1 MYAQVFFLCDQKVPR
16 WKIFLTQENFWIRFI
31 IIMRDKNVTSEK
43 SFIRKT
49 SNRIKET
56 LLGQK
61 REKKNILQ
69 PLFIPEEVVKLG

>member
-1 MYAQVFFLCDQKVPR
+1 MRVEVLLDQLLQ
-16 WKIFLTQENFWIRFI
+16 KIFLNLKMKEQKATE
-31 IIMRDKNVTSEK
+31 EK

-69 PLFIPEEVVKLG
+69 PLFIPEEVVKLGEPDPDIPKN

>member
-1 MYAQVFFLCDQKVPR
+1 MK
-16 WKIFLTQENFWIRFI
+16 
-31 IIMRDKNVTSEK
+31 DKNVTSEK

-49 SNRIKET
+49 SSRIKET

-69 PLFIPEEVVKLG
+69 PLFIPEEVVKLGKLLLLKRNYLINSDAGGVKY

>member
-1 MYAQVFFLCDQKVPR
+1 
-16 WKIFLTQENFWIRFI
+16 
-31 IIMRDKNVTSEK
+31 MRDKNVTSEK

-69 PLFIPEEVVKLG
+69 PLFIPEEVVKLGKLVPLKGKYLINSDAGGVRY

>member
-1 MYAQVFFLCDQKVPR
+1 
-16 WKIFLTQENFWIRFI
+16 
-31 IIMRDKNVTSEK
+31 MRDKNVTSEK

-69 PLFIPEEVVKLG
+69 PLFIPEEVVKLGKLVP

>member
-1 MYAQVFFLCDQKVPR
+1 MKEQKA
-16 WKIFLTQENFWIRFI
+16 TE
-31 IIMRDKNVTSEK
+31 EK

-69 PLFIPEEVVKLG
+69 PLFIPEEVVKLGEPDPDIPKN

>member
-1 MYAQVFFLCDQKVPR
+1 MK
-16 WKIFLTQENFWIRFI
+16 
-31 IIMRDKNVTSEK
+31 DKNVTSEK

-69 PLFIPEEVVKLG
+69 PLFIPEEVVKLGKLLFLIGNYLMNSDAGGVKY